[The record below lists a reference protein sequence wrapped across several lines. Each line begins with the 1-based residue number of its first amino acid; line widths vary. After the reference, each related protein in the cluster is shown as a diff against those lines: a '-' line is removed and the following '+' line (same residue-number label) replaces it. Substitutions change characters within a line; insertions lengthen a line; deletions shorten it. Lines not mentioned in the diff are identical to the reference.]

1 MAATWGADG
10 AGHFAGLIDYA
21 LYQPN
26 PLQQIFYLLLVVG
39 GYSAFLFS
47 GLPHLPNDSL
57 SEIHIYLSFVAVLGA
72 LHSFI
77 AASMSSPGILLPQTL
92 VYFDN
97 YELDDVLYR
106 NRECPTC
113 KTTKLARSKHCSV
126 CNKCVPRFDHHC
138 GWLNT
143 CIGECNHW
151 VFLRFL
157 TMNVLLCGYGS
168 YVLFAILSEE
178 YRHLLGEQFLNEDT
192 RTVVQGEPMVV
203 VRYLIHAEAVV
214 TVLFVLCVGMGFAL
228 VCFFGFHLYLVSSN
242 LTTNEF
248 FKRRELR
255 RLLKSSSKHESCSSL
270 LSAQCPRKHK
280 YDLGSLVPN
289 WREACRF
296 DVDLGREPYLL
307 PLIKQA
313 ATTPKPPKRQYDDDC
328 NGGERYFLDQI
339 KLLRHR
345 HQQQV
350 DRHKQENET
359 SAWMRFEEL
368 ASPEAGNSSTK
379 TSNAYYYDFV
389 TKSRQD
395 MHPLVPLLDDNGD
408 DADPMTRAADPQ
420 EFEHA
425 ATLHKQTSMKNI
437 TELEILCFHCWWKET
452 SLQGET
458 RQCCLRLYFSIPTRH
473 FQVVLE
479 DSPNVFTISHVAHAV
494 TGVPLS
500 VWDLHE
506 GARISVLGRPT
517 TLRQASLLTRQWL
530 EIHERRIRPVMEQL
544 QKELAKY
551 ELRSHGRSA
560 AAPASGRILCADPHR
575 SRSGVSLRQLLDEIA
590 LLQTRL
596 ATYRPDLA
604 RRLCEPLVGL
614 DIA

>member
-10 AGHFAGLIDYA
+10 AGHFAGLIEYA

-39 GYSAFLFS
+39 GYNAFLFS

-57 SEIHIYLSFVAVLGA
+57 SEIQIYLSFVAVLGA

-77 AASMSSPGILLPQTL
+77 AASMSSSGILLPQTL

-97 YELDDVLYR
+97 YEFDDVLYR

-289 WREACRF
+289 WREVWTPRYKAKVF
-296 DVDLGREPYLL
+296 AVKL
-307 PLIKQA
+307 A
-313 ATTPKPPKRQYDDDC
+313 AF
-328 NGGERYFLDQI
+328 ERSD
-339 KLLRHR
+339 
-345 HQQQV
+345 HQKGV
-350 DRHKQENET
+350 K
-359 SAWMRFEEL
+359 SA
-368 ASPEAGNSSTK
+368 
-379 TSNAYYYDFV
+379 
-389 TKSRQD
+389 
-395 MHPLVPLLDDNGD
+395 
-408 DADPMTRAADPQ
+408 
-420 EFEHA
+420 
-425 ATLHKQTSMKNI
+425 
-437 TELEILCFHCWWKET
+437 
-452 SLQGET
+452 
-458 RQCCLRLYFSIPTRH
+458 
-473 FQVVLE
+473 
-479 DSPNVFTISHVAHAV
+479 
-494 TGVPLS
+494 
-500 VWDLHE
+500 
-506 GARISVLGRPT
+506 
-517 TLRQASLLTRQWL
+517 
-530 EIHERRIRPVMEQL
+530 
-544 QKELAKY
+544 
-551 ELRSHGRSA
+551 
-560 AAPASGRILCADPHR
+560 
-575 SRSGVSLRQLLDEIA
+575 
-590 LLQTRL
+590 
-596 ATYRPDLA
+596 
-604 RRLCEPLVGL
+604 
-614 DIA
+614 

>member
-1 MAATWGADG
+1 MATKEGADG
-10 AGHFAGLIDYA
+10 AGHLARIVNYV

-39 GYSAFLFS
+39 GYSAFLFF

-57 SEIHIYLSFVAVLGA
+57 GEIHIYLSFVAVLSA
-72 LHSFI
+72 LQSFI
-77 AASMSSPGILLPQTL
+77 AASMSSPGILLPPTL

-97 YELDDVLYR
+97 YEFDDVLYR
-106 NRECPTC
+106 KRECPTC
-113 KTTKLARSKHCSV
+113 KMTKLARSKHCSV
-126 CNKCVPRFDHHC
+126 CNKCVPRFDHH
-138 GWLNT
+138 L
-143 CIGECNHW
+143 
-151 VFLRFL
+151 
-157 TMNVLLCGYGS
+157 
-168 YVLFAILSEE
+168 
-178 YRHLLGEQFLNEDT
+178 D
-192 RTVVQGEPMVV
+192 
-203 VRYLIHAEAVV
+203 
-214 TVLFVLCVGMGFAL
+214 
-228 VCFFGFHLYLVSSN
+228 
-242 LTTNEF
+242 
-248 FKRRELR
+248 K
-255 RLLKSSSKHESCSSL
+255 
-270 LSAQCPRKHK
+270 
-280 YDLGSLVPN
+280 
-289 WREACRF
+289 
-296 DVDLGREPYLL
+296 EPYLL
-307 PLIKQA
+307 PLMKQA
-313 ATTPKPPKRQYDDDC
+313 ATTPKPPKRQHDGDDKS
-328 NGGERYFLDQI
+328 GERYFLDQI

-350 DRHKQENET
+350 ANCEQEHET
-359 SAWMRFEEL
+359 SAWMEFEEL
-368 ASPEAGNSSTK
+368 VSPEATNSTTK
-379 TSNAYYYDFV
+379 TLNTYYYDFV

-395 MHPLVPLLDDNGD
+395 IHPLVPLLGDNAD
-408 DADPMTRAADPQ
+408 NADPMTRAADPL

-425 ATLHKQTSMKNI
+425 STLHKQTSMKKYVHTFVLMFEQSLTCVLHTLHFSI
-437 TELEILCFHCWWKET
+437 TGLEILCFHCWWKET

-458 RQCCLRLYFSIPTRH
+458 RQCRLRLYFSIPTRH

-506 GARISVLGRPT
+506 GARITVLGRPT

-530 EIHERRIRPVMEQL
+530 EIHERRLRPIMEQL

-560 AAPASGRILCADPHR
+560 AAPVSGRILCADPHR

-590 LLQTRL
+590 LLQTKL

-604 RRLCEPLVGL
+604 RRLCEPLAGL

>member
-1 MAATWGADG
+1 MAAEWVADS
-10 AGHFAGLIDYA
+10 AGLLGRLVDFA

-26 PLQQIFYLLLVVG
+26 PLQQVQYEANCRVALASHDARQKIFYLLLVVG

-47 GLPHLPNDSL
+47 GLPRIPNDSL
-57 SEIHIYLSFVAVLGA
+57 GEIHIYLSFIAVLGA

-77 AASMSSPGILLPQTL
+77 QASMSAPGILLPQTL

-97 YELDDVLYR
+97 YELDNVLYR
-106 NRECPTC
+106 QRECPTC
-113 KTTKLARSKHCSV
+113 KTTKLARSKHCSI

-143 CIGECNHW
+143 CIGECNHR

-157 TMNVLLCGYGS
+157 LMNALLCSYGS
-168 YVLFAILSEE
+168 YVLYAILADE
-178 YRHLLGEQFLNEDT
+178 YGHLLGDEFLDEKSG
-192 RTVVQGEPMVV
+192 TVVQGDMMVV
-203 VRYLIHAEAVV
+203 IRYLIHEESVV

-228 VCFFGFHLYLVSSN
+228 LCFVGFHLYLVSSN

-255 RLLKSSSKHESCSSL
+255 RLRT
-270 LSAQCPRKHK
+270 CPRIHK
-280 YDLGSLVPN
+280 YNLDSLVSN
-289 WREACRF
+289 WRE
-296 DVDLGREPYLL
+296 
-307 PLIKQA
+307 
-313 ATTPKPPKRQYDDDC
+313 
-328 NGGERYFLDQI
+328 I
-339 KLLRHR
+339 KLLRHC
-345 HQQQV
+345 HQQEEASGQ
-350 DRHKQENET
+350 QENET
-359 SAWMRFEEL
+359 SAWMAFEERL
-368 ASPEAGNSSTK
+368 FPEGEKASTTK
-379 TSNAYYYDFV
+379 TSSVFYYDFV

-395 MHPLVPLLDDNGD
+395 MHPLEPLLGDNAD

-437 TELEILCFHCWWKET
+437 AELEILCFHCWWKET

-458 RQCCLRLYFSIPTRH
+458 RQCRLRLYFSIPTRH

-506 GARISVLGRPT
+506 GARIKVLGRPT

-530 EIHERRIRPVMEQL
+530 EIHERRLRPVMEQL

-560 AAPASGRILCADPHR
+560 AAPPSGRILCADPHR
-575 SRSGVSLRQLLDEIA
+575 SKSGVSLRQLLDEIA
-590 LLQTRL
+590 LLQTKL

-604 RRLCEPLVGL
+604 RRLCEPLARL

>member
-97 YELDDVLYR
+97 YEFDDVLYR

-248 FKRRELR
+248 FKLAPGSYAPEQVITSFGIQARRPLFSSFATSEKRNLNENKTTSAITPASSPPSNNQREHPGPHKFAHLIKPSVPAIPQRQQSYGYVQVGVELQR
-255 RLLKSSSKHESCSSL
+255 QSAPEKIYSGVGYDTVGPAAYSRHNSIWNEKKNGAPSLKSTAKREVWEENKRLTSLPGPGQYNTNSGSETTVVTAPKMTPEGQQPRIGARRSQHRGTRQSAVFASK
-270 LSAQCPRKHK
+270 
-280 YDLGSLVPN
+280 VPI
-289 WREACRF
+289 
-296 DVDLGREPYLL
+296 L
-307 PLIKQA
+307 QA
-313 ATTPKPPKRQYDDDC
+313 PKPVGVYDPEREQELLAKEERA
-328 NGGERYFLDQI
+328 ERY
-339 KLLRHR
+339 R
-345 HQQQV
+345 
-350 DRHKQENET
+350 QEQNK
-359 SAWMRFEEL
+359 F
-368 ASPEAGNSSTK
+368 GG
-379 TSNAYYYDFV
+379 Y
-389 TKSRQD
+389 
-395 MHPLVPLLDDNGD
+395 G
-408 DADPMTRAADPQ
+408 
-420 EFEHA
+420 
-425 ATLHKQTSMKNI
+425 
-437 TELEILCFHCWWKET
+437 
-452 SLQGET
+452 
-458 RQCCLRLYFSIPTRH
+458 
-473 FQVVLE
+473 
-479 DSPNVFTISHVAHAV
+479 
-494 TGVPLS
+494 
-500 VWDLHE
+500 
-506 GARISVLGRPT
+506 
-517 TLRQASLLTRQWL
+517 
-530 EIHERRIRPVMEQL
+530 
-544 QKELAKY
+544 
-551 ELRSHGRSA
+551 
-560 AAPASGRILCADPHR
+560 
-575 SRSGVSLRQLLDEIA
+575 
-590 LLQTRL
+590 
-596 ATYRPDLA
+596 
-604 RRLCEPLVGL
+604 
-614 DIA
+614 